1 MAKQTMN
8 AAQKKQERQWQIDS
22 ALQTLQRAEQ
32 IRNDRPLM
40 KEVQKAATN
49 LTKAV
54 GVSKPPVKKRK

>member
-54 GVSKPPVKKRK
+54 GASKPPVKKRK